1 MCCARRASNGSR
13 RTRAPTHPSR
23 RTTGSTTRWSGTTPR
38 PHASPAPSTSA
49 PWAKGSF
56 ACSREDAVP
65 EDRSISIEVVY
76 RGIFQKT
83 LAQRICRSVVL
94 AARRSGHTGTAFAR
108 YGDSPERNGVPAK
121 QFAVVAADEIELEAS
136 MAKYEPS
143 VVDVSIAVDDTL
155 VKGVESWAWYG
166 RQPIWKPVRANGWLL
181 VTSEKTADAVL
192 AQTDKAERPYTLG
205 IVPGGAS
212 FAGLWVFK
220 DDHTDYRILGALAKI
235 LPQWIS
241 LENAKAA
248 TKELAKGD
256 EGAIASVQ
264 FGYDST
270 AMRPV
275 SVGEGTSGHEVLQFT
290 KPGWTTMRPGII
302 VDARKPGERNPYYKK
317 YGARTMRPV
326 VNFDTCIKCTMCWL
340 DCPDECFEVTPE
352 GHYEVVYEACIG
364 CGICAQV
371 CPVKDCIVMVDEMKF
386 EDNDD
391 KWQLWKKDHAG
402 YNAWFEDKS
411 GVSADPKKGATGSV
425 PPNANPAANPASNPT
440 TSAGGDEEW
449 QSRSRPKRRGR
460 SKPSSSRRAA
470 RRSRGPFP
478 WRTSTALRR

>member
-1 MCCARRASNGSR
+1 MA
-13 RTRAPTHPSR
+13 
-23 RTTGSTTRWSGTTPR
+23 
-38 PHASPAPSTSA
+38 
-49 PWAKGSF
+49 
-56 ACSREDAVP
+56 
-65 EDRSISIEVVY
+65 EDRSVSIEVVY

-94 AARRSGHTGTAFAR
+94 AARKKGHTGTAFAR

-121 QFAVVAADEIELEAS
+121 QFAVVAADELELEAS

-181 VTSEKTADAVL
+181 VTSDKMPDDVL
-192 AQTDKAERPYTLG
+192 AQTDNAERPYTLG

-212 FAGLWVFK
+212 FAGLWVYK
-220 DDHTDYRILGALAKI
+220 DDHTDFRVLGALAKI

-241 LENAKAA
+241 LDDAKAA
-248 TKELAKGD
+248 SLDLAKGD
-256 EGAIASVQ
+256 QSAVASVQ
-264 FGYDST
+264 YGYEST
-270 AMRPV
+270 VMRPV
-275 SVGEGTSGHEVLQFT
+275 KAGEGTSGHEVLQFT

-302 VDARKPGERNPYYKK
+302 VEARKPGERNPYYKK

-371 CPVKDCIVMVDEMKF
+371 CPVKDCIVMVDELKF
-386 EDNDD
+386 TDNKD
-391 KWQLWKKDHAG
+391 KWQLWKQDRPT
-402 YNAWFEDKS
+402 YNAWFEEMS
-411 GVSADPKKGATGSV
+411 GVSADPKKGSAGSV
-425 PPNANPAANPASNPT
+425 PPNANPAANAAPASNATNPVSNANPAANPS
-440 TSAGGDEEW
+440 TSAGGDE
-449 QSRSRPKRRGR
+449 
-460 SKPSSSRRAA
+460 
-470 RRSRGPFP
+470 
-478 WRTSTALRR
+478 

>member
-1 MCCARRASNGSR
+1 MA
-13 RTRAPTHPSR
+13 
-23 RTTGSTTRWSGTTPR
+23 
-38 PHASPAPSTSA
+38 
-49 PWAKGSF
+49 
-56 ACSREDAVP
+56 
-65 EDRSISIEVVY
+65 EDRSVSIEVVY

-94 AARRSGHTGTAFAR
+94 AARKRGHTGTAFAR

-121 QFAVVAADEIELEAS
+121 QFAVVAADELELEAS

-181 VTSEKTADAVL
+181 VTSDKKPDEVL
-192 AQTDKAERPYTLG
+192 AQTDAAERPYTLG

-212 FAGLWVFK
+212 FAGLWVYK
-220 DDHTDYRILGALAKI
+220 DDHTDFRVLGALARI
-235 LPQWIS
+235 LPQWIA
-241 LENAKAA
+241 LDDAKAA
-248 TKELAKGD
+248 SLELAKGD
-256 EGAIASVQ
+256 QSAVASVQ
-264 FGYDST
+264 YGYDST

-275 SVGEGTSGHEVLQFT
+275 KPGEGTSGHEVLQFT

-371 CPVKDCIVMVDEMKF
+371 CPVKDCIVMVDELKF
-386 EDNDD
+386 TDNTD
-391 KWQLWKKDHAG
+391 KWQLWKQDRPK
-402 YNAWFEDKS
+402 YNAWFEDMS
-411 GVSADPKKGATGSV
+411 GVSADPKKGTKGSV
-425 PPNANPAANPASNPT
+425 PPNANPAANPA
-440 TSAGGDEEW
+440 TSAGGDE
-449 QSRSRPKRRGR
+449 
-460 SKPSSSRRAA
+460 
-470 RRSRGPFP
+470 
-478 WRTSTALRR
+478 

>member
-1 MCCARRASNGSR
+1 MA
-13 RTRAPTHPSR
+13 
-23 RTTGSTTRWSGTTPR
+23 
-38 PHASPAPSTSA
+38 
-49 PWAKGSF
+49 
-56 ACSREDAVP
+56 
-65 EDRSISIEVVY
+65 EDRSVSIEVVY

-94 AARRSGHTGTAFAR
+94 AARKKGHTGTAFAR

-121 QFAVVAADEIELEAS
+121 QFAVVAADELELEAS

-166 RQPIWKPVRANGWLL
+166 RQPIWKPVREDGWLL
-181 VTSEKTADAVL
+181 VTSDKMPDDVL

-212 FAGLWVFK
+212 FAGLWVYK
-220 DDHTDYRILGALAKI
+220 DDHTDFRVLGALAKI

-241 LENAKAA
+241 LDDAKTAA
-248 TKELAKGD
+248 LDLAKGD
-256 EGAIASVQ
+256 QSAVASVQ
-264 FGYDST
+264 YGYDST
-270 AMRPV
+270 VMRKV
-275 SVGEGTSGHEVLQFT
+275 KKGEGTSGHEVLQFT

-302 VDARKPGERNPYYKK
+302 VEARKPGERNPYYKK

-386 EDNDD
+386 TDNKD
-391 KWQLWKKDHAG
+391 KWQLWKQDRPK
-402 YNAWFEDKS
+402 YNAWFEEMS
-411 GVSADPKKGATGSV
+411 GVSADPKKGAAGSV
-425 PPNANPAANPASNPT
+425 PPNANPAANAPASNATNPVSNANPAANPT
-440 TSAGGDEEW
+440 TSAGGDE
-449 QSRSRPKRRGR
+449 
-460 SKPSSSRRAA
+460 
-470 RRSRGPFP
+470 
-478 WRTSTALRR
+478 

>member
-1 MCCARRASNGSR
+1 MA
-13 RTRAPTHPSR
+13 
-23 RTTGSTTRWSGTTPR
+23 
-38 PHASPAPSTSA
+38 
-49 PWAKGSF
+49 
-56 ACSREDAVP
+56 
-65 EDRSISIEVVY
+65 EDRSVSIEVVY

-94 AARRSGHTGTAFAR
+94 AARKKGHTGTAFAR

-121 QFAVVAADEIELEAS
+121 QFAVVAADELELEAS

-166 RQPIWKPVRANGWLL
+166 RQPIWKPVREDGWLL
-181 VTSEKTADAVL
+181 VTSDKMPDDVL

-212 FAGLWVFK
+212 FAGLWVYK
-220 DDHTDYRILGALAKI
+220 DDHTDFRVLGALAKI

-241 LENAKAA
+241 LDEAKTAA
-248 TKELAKGD
+248 LDLAKGD
-256 EGAIASVQ
+256 QSAVASVQ
-264 FGYDST
+264 YGHDST
-270 AMRPV
+270 VMRKV
-275 SVGEGTSGHEVLQFT
+275 KKGEGTSGHEVLQFT

-386 EDNDD
+386 TDNKD
-391 KWQLWKKDHAG
+391 KWELWKQDRPK
-402 YNAWFEDKS
+402 YNAWFEDMS
-411 GVSADPKKGATGSV
+411 GVSADPKKGAAGSV
-425 PPNANPAANPASNPT
+425 PPNANPAANAAPASNAPNPAANANPAANPT
-440 TSAGGDEEW
+440 TSAGGDE
-449 QSRSRPKRRGR
+449 
-460 SKPSSSRRAA
+460 
-470 RRSRGPFP
+470 
-478 WRTSTALRR
+478 

>member
-1 MCCARRASNGSR
+1 MA
-13 RTRAPTHPSR
+13 
-23 RTTGSTTRWSGTTPR
+23 
-38 PHASPAPSTSA
+38 
-49 PWAKGSF
+49 
-56 ACSREDAVP
+56 
-65 EDRSISIEVVY
+65 EDRSVSIEVVY

-94 AARRSGHTGTAFAR
+94 AARKRGHTGTAFAR

-121 QFAVVAADEIELEAS
+121 QFAVVAADELELEAS

-181 VTSEKTADAVL
+181 VTSDKKPDEVL
-192 AQTDKAERPYTLG
+192 AQTDAAERPYTLG

-212 FAGLWVFK
+212 FAGLWVYK
-220 DDHTDYRILGALAKI
+220 DDHTDFRVLGALARI
-235 LPQWIS
+235 LPQWIA
-241 LENAKAA
+241 LDDAKAA
-248 TKELAKGD
+248 SLELAKGD
-256 EGAIASVQ
+256 QSAVASVQ
-264 FGYDST
+264 YGYDST

-275 SVGEGTSGHEVLQFT
+275 KPGEGTSGHEVLQFT

-326 VNFDTCIKCTMCWL
+326 VNFDTCIKCTLCWL

-371 CPVKDCIVMVDEMKF
+371 CPVKDCIVMVDELKF
-386 EDNDD
+386 TDNTD
-391 KWQLWKKDHAG
+391 KWQLWKQDRPK
-402 YNAWFEDKS
+402 YNAWFEDMS
-411 GVSADPKKGATGSV
+411 GVSADPKKGTKGSV
-425 PPNANPAANPASNPT
+425 PPNANPAANPA
-440 TSAGGDEEW
+440 TSAGGDE
-449 QSRSRPKRRGR
+449 
-460 SKPSSSRRAA
+460 
-470 RRSRGPFP
+470 
-478 WRTSTALRR
+478 

>member
-1 MCCARRASNGSR
+1 MA
-13 RTRAPTHPSR
+13 
-23 RTTGSTTRWSGTTPR
+23 
-38 PHASPAPSTSA
+38 
-49 PWAKGSF
+49 
-56 ACSREDAVP
+56 
-65 EDRSISIEVVY
+65 EDRSVSIEVVY

-94 AARRSGHTGTAFAR
+94 AARKKGHTGTAFAR

-121 QFAVVAADEIELEAS
+121 QFAVVAADELELEAS

-181 VTSEKTADAVL
+181 VTSEKKPAEVL
-192 AQTDKAERPYTLG
+192 AQTDTAERPYTLG

-212 FAGLWVFK
+212 FAGLWVYK
-220 DDHTDYRILGALAKI
+220 DDHTDFRVLGALARI
-235 LPQWIS
+235 LPQWIA
-241 LENAKAA
+241 LDDAKAA
-248 TKELAKGD
+248 SLELAKGD
-256 EGAIASVQ
+256 RSAVASVQ
-264 FGYDST
+264 YGYDST
-270 AMRPV
+270 EMRPV
-275 SVGEGTSGHEVLQFT
+275 KVGEGTSGHEVLQFT

-302 VDARKPGERNPYYKK
+302 VEARKPGERNPYYKK

-371 CPVKDCIVMVDEMKF
+371 CPVKDCIVMVDELKF
-386 EDNDD
+386 TDNKD
-391 KWQLWKKDHAG
+391 KWQLWKQDHAA
-402 YNAWFEDKS
+402 YNAWFEDMS
-411 GVSADPKKGATGSV
+411 GVSADPKKGTKGSV
-425 PPNANPAANPASNPT
+425 PPNANPAANPT
-440 TSAGGDEEW
+440 TSAGGDE
-449 QSRSRPKRRGR
+449 
-460 SKPSSSRRAA
+460 
-470 RRSRGPFP
+470 
-478 WRTSTALRR
+478 

>member
-1 MCCARRASNGSR
+1 MA
-13 RTRAPTHPSR
+13 
-23 RTTGSTTRWSGTTPR
+23 
-38 PHASPAPSTSA
+38 
-49 PWAKGSF
+49 
-56 ACSREDAVP
+56 
-65 EDRSISIEVVY
+65 EDRSVSIEVVY

-94 AARRSGHTGTAFAR
+94 AARKRGHTGTAFAR

-121 QFAVVAADEIELEAS
+121 QFAVVAADELELEAS

-181 VTSEKTADAVL
+181 VTSDKRPDEVL
-192 AQTDKAERPYTLG
+192 AQTDAAERPYTLG

-212 FAGLWVFK
+212 FAGLWVYK
-220 DDHTDYRILGALAKI
+220 DDHTDFRVLGALARI
-235 LPQWIS
+235 LPQWIA
-241 LENAKAA
+241 LDDAKAA
-248 TKELAKGD
+248 SLELAKGD
-256 EGAIASVQ
+256 QSAVASVQ
-264 FGYDST
+264 YGYDST

-275 SVGEGTSGHEVLQFT
+275 KPGEGTSGHEVLQFT

-371 CPVKDCIVMVDEMKF
+371 CPVKDCIVMVDELKF
-386 EDNDD
+386 TDNTD
-391 KWQLWKKDHAG
+391 KWQLWKQDRPK
-402 YNAWFEDKS
+402 YNAWFEDMS
-411 GVSADPKKGATGSV
+411 GVSADPKKGTKGSV
-425 PPNANPAANPASNPT
+425 PPNANPAANPA
-440 TSAGGDEEW
+440 TSAGGDE
-449 QSRSRPKRRGR
+449 
-460 SKPSSSRRAA
+460 
-470 RRSRGPFP
+470 
-478 WRTSTALRR
+478 

>member
-1 MCCARRASNGSR
+1 MA
-13 RTRAPTHPSR
+13 
-23 RTTGSTTRWSGTTPR
+23 
-38 PHASPAPSTSA
+38 
-49 PWAKGSF
+49 
-56 ACSREDAVP
+56 
-65 EDRSISIEVVY
+65 EDRSVSIEVVY

-94 AARRSGHTGTAFAR
+94 AAHKKGHTGTAFAR

-121 QFAVVAADEIELEAS
+121 QFAVVAADELELEAS

-181 VTSEKTADAVL
+181 VTSDKKPDEVL
-192 AQTDKAERPYTLG
+192 AQTDKAERAYTLG

-212 FAGLWVFK
+212 FAGLWVYK
-220 DDHTDYRILGALAKI
+220 DDHTDFRVLGALAKI
-235 LPQWIS
+235 LPQWIA
-241 LENAKAA
+241 LEDAKAA
-248 TKELAKGD
+248 SLELAKGD
-256 EGAIASVQ
+256 KSAVASVQ
-264 FGYDST
+264 YGYDST
-270 AMRPV
+270 TMRPV
-275 SVGEGTSGHEVLQFT
+275 KAGEGTSGHEVLQFT

-302 VDARKPGERNPYYKK
+302 VEARKPGERNPYYKK

-386 EDNDD
+386 TDNKD
-391 KWQLWKKDHAG
+391 KWQLWKQDRPK
-402 YNAWFEDKS
+402 YNAWFEEMS
-411 GVSADPKKGATGSV
+411 GVSADPKKGAAGSV
-425 PPNANPAANPASNPT
+425 PPNANPAANAATNPGADPAANPS
-440 TSAGGDEEW
+440 TSAGGDE
-449 QSRSRPKRRGR
+449 
-460 SKPSSSRRAA
+460 
-470 RRSRGPFP
+470 
-478 WRTSTALRR
+478 

>member
-1 MCCARRASNGSR
+1 MA
-13 RTRAPTHPSR
+13 
-23 RTTGSTTRWSGTTPR
+23 
-38 PHASPAPSTSA
+38 
-49 PWAKGSF
+49 
-56 ACSREDAVP
+56 
-65 EDRSISIEVVY
+65 EDRSVSIEVVY

-94 AARRSGHTGTAFAR
+94 AARKKGHTGTAFAR

-121 QFAVVAADEIELEAS
+121 QFAVVAADELELEAS

-181 VTSEKTADAVL
+181 VTSDKKPDEVL
-192 AQTDKAERPYTLG
+192 AQTDKSERPYTLG

-212 FAGLWVFK
+212 FAGLWVYK
-220 DDHTDYRILGALAKI
+220 DDHTDFRVLGALAKI
-235 LPQWIS
+235 LRQWIA
-241 LENAKAA
+241 LEDAKAA
-248 TKELAKGD
+248 SLELAKGD
-256 EGAIASVQ
+256 RSAVASVQ
-264 FGYDST
+264 YGYDST
-270 AMRPV
+270 TMRPV
-275 SVGEGTSGHEVLQFT
+275 KTGEGTSGHEVLQFT

-302 VDARKPGERNPYYKK
+302 VEARKPGERNPYYKK

-386 EDNDD
+386 TDNKD
-391 KWQLWKKDHAG
+391 KWQLWKQDRPA
-402 YNAWFEDKS
+402 YNAWFEDMS
-411 GVSADPKKGATGSV
+411 GVSADPKKGAAGSV
-425 PPNANPAANPASNPT
+425 PPNANPAANAATNPGADPAANPS
-440 TSAGGDEEW
+440 TSAGGDE
-449 QSRSRPKRRGR
+449 
-460 SKPSSSRRAA
+460 
-470 RRSRGPFP
+470 
-478 WRTSTALRR
+478 

>member
-1 MCCARRASNGSR
+1 MA
-13 RTRAPTHPSR
+13 
-23 RTTGSTTRWSGTTPR
+23 
-38 PHASPAPSTSA
+38 
-49 PWAKGSF
+49 
-56 ACSREDAVP
+56 
-65 EDRSISIEVVY
+65 EDRSVSIEVVY

-94 AARRSGHTGTAFAR
+94 AARKKGHTGTAFAR

-121 QFAVVAADEIELEAS
+121 QFAVVAADELELEAS

-181 VTSEKTADAVL
+181 VTSDKKADEVL

-212 FAGLWVFK
+212 FAGLWVYK
-220 DDHTDYRILGALAKI
+220 DDHTDFRVLGALAKI

-241 LENAKAA
+241 LDDAKAA
-248 TKELAKGD
+248 SLELAKGD
-256 EGAIASVQ
+256 QSAVASVQ
-264 FGYDST
+264 YGYDST

-275 SVGEGTSGHEVLQFT
+275 KAGEGTSGHEVLQFT

-302 VDARKPGERNPYYKK
+302 VEARKPGERNPYYKK

-371 CPVKDCIVMVDEMKF
+371 CPVKDCIVMVDELKF
-386 EDNDD
+386 TDNKD
-391 KWQLWKKDHAG
+391 KWQLWKQDHAT
-402 YNAWFEDKS
+402 YNNWFEQMA

-425 PPNANPAANPASNPT
+425 PPNANPAANPT
-440 TSAGGDEEW
+440 TSAGGDE
-449 QSRSRPKRRGR
+449 
-460 SKPSSSRRAA
+460 
-470 RRSRGPFP
+470 
-478 WRTSTALRR
+478 

>member
-1 MCCARRASNGSR
+1 MA
-13 RTRAPTHPSR
+13 
-23 RTTGSTTRWSGTTPR
+23 
-38 PHASPAPSTSA
+38 
-49 PWAKGSF
+49 
-56 ACSREDAVP
+56 

-94 AARRSGHTGTAFAR
+94 AARKKGHTGTAFAR

-166 RQPIWKPVRANGWLL
+166 RQPIWKPVRANGWML
-181 VTSEKTADAVL
+181 VTSDKKPDEVL

-212 FAGLWVFK
+212 FAGLWVYK
-220 DDHTDYRILGALAKI
+220 DDHTDFRVLGALAKI
-235 LPQWIS
+235 LPQWIA
-241 LENAKAA
+241 LDDAKAA
-248 TKELAKGD
+248 SLDLAKGD
-256 EGAIASVQ
+256 QSAVASVQ
-264 FGYDST
+264 YGYDST
-270 AMRPV
+270 VMRQV
-275 SVGEGTSGHEVLQFT
+275 KAGEGTSGHEVLQFT

-302 VDARKPGERNPYYKK
+302 VEARKPGERNPYYKK

-371 CPVKDCIVMVDEMKF
+371 CPVKDCIVMVDELKF
-386 EDNDD
+386 TDNTD
-391 KWQLWKKDHAG
+391 KWQEWKSDRPK
-402 YNAWFEDKS
+402 YNNWFEEMA
-411 GVSADPKKGATGSV
+411 GVSADPKKGAAGSV
-425 PPNANPAANPASNPT
+425 PPNANPAANPT
-440 TSAGGDEEW
+440 TSAGGDE
-449 QSRSRPKRRGR
+449 
-460 SKPSSSRRAA
+460 
-470 RRSRGPFP
+470 
-478 WRTSTALRR
+478 

>member
-1 MCCARRASNGSR
+1 MA
-13 RTRAPTHPSR
+13 
-23 RTTGSTTRWSGTTPR
+23 
-38 PHASPAPSTSA
+38 
-49 PWAKGSF
+49 
-56 ACSREDAVP
+56 E
-65 EDRSISIEVVY
+65 ERSVSIEVVY

-94 AARRSGHTGTAFAR
+94 AARKRGHTGTAFAR

-121 QFAVVAADEIELEAS
+121 QFAVVAADELELEAS

-181 VTSEKTADAVL
+181 VTSDKKPDEVL

-212 FAGLWVFK
+212 FAGLWVYK
-220 DDHTDYRILGALAKI
+220 DDHTDFRVLGALAKI
-235 LPQWIS
+235 LPQWIA
-241 LENAKAA
+241 LDDAKAA
-248 TKELAKGD
+248 SLDLAKGD
-256 EGAIASVQ
+256 RSAVASVQ
-264 FGYDST
+264 YGYDST
-270 AMRPV
+270 VMRPV
-275 SVGEGTSGHEVLQFT
+275 KAGEGTSGHEVLQFT

-302 VDARKPGERNPYYKK
+302 VEARKPGERNPYYKK

-371 CPVKDCIVMVDEMKF
+371 CPVKDCIVMVDELKF
-386 EDNDD
+386 TDNKD
-391 KWQLWKKDHAG
+391 KWQLWKADRPK
-402 YNAWFEDKS
+402 YNAWFEDMS
-411 GVSADPKKGATGSV
+411 GVSADPKKGAAGSV
-425 PPNANPAANPASNPT
+425 PPNANPAANAATTPGADPASNPT
-440 TSAGGDEEW
+440 TSAGGDE
-449 QSRSRPKRRGR
+449 
-460 SKPSSSRRAA
+460 
-470 RRSRGPFP
+470 
-478 WRTSTALRR
+478 

>member
-1 MCCARRASNGSR
+1 MAK
-13 RTRAPTHPSR
+13 TMEPS
-23 RTTGSTTRWSGTTPR
+23 PR
-38 PHASPAPSTSA
+38 ESA
-49 PWAKGSF
+49 TQ
-56 ACSREDAVP
+56 
-65 EDRSISIEVVY
+65 RSISIEVVY

-166 RQPIWKPVRANGWLL
+166 RQPIWKPIRANGWLL

-220 DDHTDYRILGALAKI
+220 DDHTDYRVLGALAKI
-235 LPQWIS
+235 LPQWIR
-241 LENAKAA
+241 LEDAKAA
-248 TKELAKGD
+248 SQELAKGD
-256 EGAIASVQ
+256 ESAVASVQ
-264 FGYDST
+264 VGYDST

-275 SVGEGTSGHEVLQFT
+275 KVGEGTSGHEVLQFT

-352 GHYEVVYEACIG
+352 GHYEVVYSACIG

-371 CPVKDCIVMVDEMKF
+371 CPVKDCIVMVDELKF
-386 EDNDD
+386 TDNED
-391 KWQLWKKDHAG
+391 KWQLWKKDRPA
-402 YNAWFEDKS
+402 YNAWFEKMS
-411 GVSADPKKGATGSV
+411 GVSAAPKSARGA
-425 PPNANPAANPASNPT
+425 AAESAPAS
-440 TSAGGDEEW
+440 GGDE
-449 QSRSRPKRRGR
+449 
-460 SKPSSSRRAA
+460 
-470 RRSRGPFP
+470 
-478 WRTSTALRR
+478 